1 MNVTSATSTA
11 TATSAQSTDTTAD
24 LSSTDSLD
32 YNSFLT
38 LLIAQ
43 MKNQDPTKPTDP
55 SQFVAQLASFSSVE
69 QAIKTN
75 SKLDSM
81 MTSLALSQSEGLI
94 GRTITSSDGMVSG
107 AVAGVRVVSGGAV
120 AILDS
125 GQHITLDAGI
135 TVS

>member
-1 MNVTSATSTA
+1 MAKKRKSIVGLDIGSSAIKA
-11 TATSAQSTDTTAD
+11 VELKPVRGGFELVHIAHLNLQSDTIVDGHIID
-24 LSSTDSLD
+24 LNHVSDSI
-32 YNSFLT
+32 NRIWT
-38 LLIAQ
+38 
-43 MKNQDPTKPTDP
+43 
-55 SQFVAQLASFSSVE
+55 E

-125 GQHITLDAGI
+125 GQQITLDAGI